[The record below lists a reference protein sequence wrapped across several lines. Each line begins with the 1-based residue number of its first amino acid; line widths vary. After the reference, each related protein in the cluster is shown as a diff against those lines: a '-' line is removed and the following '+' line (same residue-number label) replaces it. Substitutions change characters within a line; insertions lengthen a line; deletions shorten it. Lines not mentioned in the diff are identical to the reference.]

1 MKRRAAGIALAIA
14 TFGFCWVLA
23 EWVLSAAQI
32 LEAPPELTR
41 GHPRRGYQLRAGF
54 EGVTKFGVPLRV
66 NSRGLRSPEIA
77 VPKPPGMHRVL
88 VLGDSVTFG
97 WGVAEEQNF
106 SRRLEDALRK
116 QLACPVEVVNSG
128 VSGYGTVEEADYFT
142 HEGLELEPDVVLIYY
157 VENDNQSVPHLGGPV
172 AVFLKD
178 WFVYRSHLV
187 STVLYAWRLN
197 SWKVQAQAAGGDR
210 AAYAAEQ
217 RAWDKRSGTVASFA
231 ALREIAD
238 VAKRHG
244 IRVILAS
251 HPNSLADRTLDAVR
265 DRLLRE
271 AAAANGMTFVD
282 VAPAI
287 VPYRDRDIAV
297 SKTDLHPNGF
307 AHGLIAEALLPAVQ
321 GALDC
326 PLATSAVH

>member
-1 MKRRAAGIALAIA
+1 MKRRGAAVALAIA
-14 TFGFCWVLA
+14 TLGFCLLLA
-23 EWVLSAAQI
+23 ECVLDAAQI
-32 LEAPPELTR
+32 LESPPQLTR
-41 GHPRRGYQLRAGF
+41 GHPRRGYQLRAGY
-54 EGVTKFGVPLRV
+54 EGVTKFGVHLRV
-66 NSRGLRSPEIA
+66 NARGLRSPDFEI
-77 VPKPPGMHRVL
+77 PKPVGTHRVL

-97 WGVAEEQNF
+97 WGVEEEQNF
-106 SRRLEDALRK
+106 SRRLERALRSR
-116 QLACPVEVVNSG
+116 LACPVEVVNSG
-128 VSGYGTVEEADYFT
+128 VSGYGTVEEADYFS
-142 HEGLELEPDVVLIYY
+142 HEGLDLEPDVVLIYY
-157 VENDNQSVPHLGGPV
+157 VENDNQSVAHVGGPM
-172 AVFLKD
+172 ASFLKD
-178 WFVYRSHLV
+178 WVVYRSQLV
-187 STVLYAWRLN
+187 STVLYAWRLG
-197 SWKVQAQAAGGDR
+197 SWKAQAQAAGGDR

-217 RAWDKRSGTVASFA
+217 RAWDQRPGTAASMA

-251 HPNSLADRTLDAVR
+251 HPNSLADRSLDAVR

-271 AAAANGMTFVD
+271 AAAANGMIFVD
-282 VAPAI
+282 IAPAI